1 MLWTE
6 WLMSSVRRL
15 AKALIGSPMLGPE
28 HPLSKVTSINDLA
41 LLLYTTAALEATGQ
55 TLLGPEHLSTTVI
68 YVNNDLPVL
77 LMYMAAALAALEAS
91 EQALGPEHRSTMP
104 SINNLALL
112 LYTTVALEAT
122 GQALLAAGP
131 KRPSATVI
139 YLNNELA
146 TLLMYTAALEA
157 NEWTLGPQCPD
168 TLIYLNDMALP
179 LQDRRRQLQKVAE
192 PLRGGVAHWRRR
204 RRRRRW
210 RLPTTT
216 TWWWW
221 Q

>member
-91 EQALGPEHRSTMP
+91 EQALG
-104 SINNLALL
+104 
-112 LYTTVALEAT
+112 
-122 GQALLAAGP
+122 
-131 KRPSATVI
+131 
-139 YLNNELA
+139 
-146 TLLMYTAALEA
+146 
-157 NEWTLGPQCPD
+157 
-168 TLIYLNDMALP
+168 LNDMALP